1 MYRYN
6 ARLLRVIEGD
16 TVEAQIDLG
25 FNINIEQRIKL
36 YGITSI
42 PIASE
47 EPAPKQRLAE
57 VLDKLFV
64 VDIIF
69 SKKSKAGRVLGVL
82 YNKKSDGELV
92 NINQFMIDNKYAK
105 EFNEKK

>member
-16 TVEAQIDLG
+16 TVEARIDLG

-36 YGITSI
+36 YGVTSVSGT
-42 PIASE
+42 PG
-47 EPAPKQRLAE
+47 EPTPKQRLAE

-64 VDIIF
+64 VDIMF
-69 SKKSKAGRVLGVL
+69 SKKSKAGRVLGTL

>member
-16 TVEAQIDLG
+16 TVEARIDLG

-36 YGITSI
+36 YGVTSV
-42 PIASE
+42 PGTPG
-47 EPAPKQRLAE
+47 EPTPKQRLAE
-57 VLDKLFV
+57 VLDKMFV
-64 VDIIF
+64 VDIMF
-69 SKKSKAGRVLGVL
+69 SKKSKAGRVLGTL

>member
-16 TVEAQIDLG
+16 TVEARIDLG

-36 YGITSI
+36 YGVTSV
-42 PIASE
+42 PGAPE
-47 EPAPKQRLAE
+47 EPTPKQRLAE

-64 VDIIF
+64 VDIMF
-69 SKKSKAGRVLGVL
+69 SKKSKAGRVLGTL